1 MLWVILRKEDAFDHL
16 IPIYSGSKLQMRGK
30 DIGAAVHVFFYI
42 KKCLQENEPQKRQN
56 LKKVLKSPA

>member
-1 MLWVILRKEDAFDHL
+1 
-16 IPIYSGSKLQMRGK
+16 MRGK